1 MKYLLVLILSLSLL
15 SCNIEKPD
23 YPELHTANNFPQK
36 WELVQMHFP
45 SQNKLQ
51 KGLNMAWQESYL
63 LLPDSTFLKK
73 RMTTTETITAEG
85 KFYTEKQNGETYL
98 RFEFNKEGN
107 IINTN
112 DFVTDERLLISTEN
126 KKMTLVSSFQ
136 GEKQILNYKLK

>member
-1 MKYLLVLILSLSLL
+1 
-15 SCNIEKPD
+15 
-23 YPELHTANNFPQK
+23 
-36 WELVQMHFP
+36 MHFP

-51 KGLNMAWQESYL
+51 KGLNMAWQESYP

-73 RMTTTETITAEG
+73 RMTTIETITAEG

-107 IINTN
+107 IININ
-112 DFVTDERLLISTEN
+112 DFVTDERLLISTED